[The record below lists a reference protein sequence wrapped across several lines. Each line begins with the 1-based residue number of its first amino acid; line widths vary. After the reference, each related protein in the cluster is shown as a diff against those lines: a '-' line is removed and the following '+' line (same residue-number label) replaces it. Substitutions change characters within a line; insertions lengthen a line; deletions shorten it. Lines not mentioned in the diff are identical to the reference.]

1 VACVLDCGVVR
12 FVGGLN
18 CGTQAICDM
27 KVHSGVYIYIYMI
40 WVLFVER
47 RSLRKIHLGIVGSL
61 N

>member
-27 KVHSGVYIYIYMI
+27 KVHSGVYIYIYDM
-40 WVLFVER
+40 
-47 RSLRKIHLGIVGSL
+47 GIVCGKTELEEDSFRYCG
-61 N
+61 